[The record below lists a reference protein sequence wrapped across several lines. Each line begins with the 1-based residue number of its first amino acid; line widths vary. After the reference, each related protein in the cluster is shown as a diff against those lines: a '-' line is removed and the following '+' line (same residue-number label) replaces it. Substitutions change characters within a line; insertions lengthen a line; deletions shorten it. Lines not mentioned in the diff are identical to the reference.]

1 MSGATIIQEARL
13 PEMEEREVKDLLQKG
28 ASGRLWWTG

>member
-1 MSGATIIQEARL
+1 MSGATMIQEAQ
-13 PEMEEREVKDLLQKG
+13 MEEREVKDLLQKG